1 MFKFSITKKDAIK
14 LLKRLIDPLLTFP
27 PSNNNLTSGENQ
39 EGEFRIFHSVDEARK
54 TIRIILS
61 VAILIQHLLQVDFQ
75 LCAYTPHHITNL
87 YPFIPTN
94 LFIPYKILQLF
105 HNFTTNQHSLNF
117 RLCPSYHDLPI
128 PKNKCCGFWL

>member
-14 LLKRLIDPLLTFP
+14 LLKRLIDSLLTFP

-61 VAILIQHLLQVDFQ
+61 VAILI
-75 LCAYTPHHITNL
+75 
-87 YPFIPTN
+87 
-94 LFIPYKILQLF
+94 
-105 HNFTTNQHSLNF
+105 
-117 RLCPSYHDLPI
+117 
-128 PKNKCCGFWL
+128 